1 MDNKK
6 WVHDP
11 TRTTP
16 LEVSNNFIGDKLEDV
31 WQNIASLNRQ
41 IEKLEGKLYSVI
53 NPLRGG
59 IFAVTEKH
67 HCYHS
72 PLADDITTLNDQLH
86 IMICKLRTIY
96 TQVEL

>member
-1 MDNKK
+1 MAEGK

-11 TRTTP
+11 IRTNP
-16 LEVSNNFIGDKLEDV
+16 LETSDDFISDKLEDI
-31 WQNIASLNRQ
+31 WKNIASLNRQ
-41 IEKLEGKLYSVI
+41 IEKLERKLYSVI
-53 NPLRGG
+53 NPLRGSV
-59 IFAVTEKH
+59 FAVTEKN